1 MTQNRKILGM
11 TSQQIGILIGLGAVV
26 CILFAVVLW
35 MVFGG
40 NVQLPSLSRPAQET
54 PTPQMTSTPIIL
66 STLTPTPTQ
75 TPVPYEQ
82 LIPNGWK
89 QFKTE
94 LVEIWL
100 PSSFKPTK
108 KSEGEELAL
117 QGETSKNS
125 LYKMMATVSYE
136 PLTGASLDEHLDSA
150 LLKMDPLT
158 RLTERRKVSLNAT
171 DAVRMT
177 FEGRVETVDVNQIT
191 YAIQDGST
199 VWFVYYTA
207 QINEFYEMLPI
218 FEQSAK
224 TFRTAQ

>member
-11 TSQQIGILIGLGAVV
+11 TSMQMGILIGLVVLV
-26 CILFAVVLW
+26 CILAAVIMW
-35 MVFGG
+35 MMVGG
-40 NVQLPSLSRPAQET
+40 NVQLPSFSRAAENT
-54 PTPQMTSTPIIL
+54 PTLQMTSTMVVFP
-66 STLTPTPTQ
+66 TLTPTPTQ

-100 PSSFKPTK
+100 PPSFKTIDRQP
-108 KSEGEELAL
+108 GEELAL
-117 QGETSKNS
+117 QGITSKNA
-125 LYKMMATVSYE
+125 LYKMNATISFE
-136 PLTGASLDEHLDSA
+136 PLTGDSLDAHLDAA
-150 LLKMDPLT
+150 LSKMDPLT
-158 RLTERRKVSLNAT
+158 RLTERRKVSLNST

-177 FEGRVETVDVNQIT
+177 FEARVETVDVNQLT
-191 YAIQDGST
+191 YAIQDGGT

-218 FEQSAK
+218 FEQSVK
-224 TFRTAQ
+224 TFRVAK

>member
-1 MTQNRKILGM
+1 MKENKKYFGM
-11 TSQQIGILIGLGAVV
+11 TTAQIGVIAGLAVAA
-26 CILFAVVLW
+26 CILFAITGWLVL
-35 MVFGG
+35 GG
-40 NVQLPSLSRPAQET
+40 SLKLPFSRSPEST
-54 PTPQMTSTPIIL
+54 PTPKM
-66 STLTPTPTQ
+66 TPTLFVLPTITPTVTS

-100 PSSFKPTK
+100 PPSFKNVDRQPN
-108 KSEGEELAL
+108 EELAL
-117 QGETSKNS
+117 QGTASKNS
-125 LYKMMATVSYE
+125 LYKLSATVSFE
-136 PLTGASLDEHLDSA
+136 PLTGGSLDAHLDA
-150 LLKMDPLT
+150 GLLKLDSQIS
-158 RLTERRKVSLNAT
+158 RLTERRKVSLNST

-177 FEGRVETVDVNQIT
+177 FEARVDTIDVNQLT

-207 QINEFYEMLPI
+207 QINEFYEMLPL

-224 TFRTAQ
+224 TFRVVK

>member
-1 MTQNRKILGM
+1 
-11 TSQQIGILIGLGAVV
+11 V
-26 CILFAVVLW
+26 
-35 MVFGG
+35 
-40 NVQLPSLSRPAQET
+40 
-54 PTPQMTSTPIIL
+54 TPI
-66 STLTPTPTQ
+66 
-75 TPVPYEQ
+75 PYEQ

-100 PSSFKPTK
+100 PSSFKPIKT
-108 KSEGEELAL
+108 SEGEELAL
-117 QGETSKNS
+117 QGATSKNS

-136 PLTGASLDEHLDSA
+136 PLTGGSLDEHLDSA
-150 LLKMDPLT
+150 LLKLDPLI

-177 FEGRVETVDVNQIT
+177 FEGRVETVDVNQLT
-191 YAIQDGST
+191 YAIQDGGT

>member
-1 MTQNRKILGM
+1 MAQNRKILGM
-11 TSQQIGILIGLGAVV
+11 TSTQIGILIGLGALV
-26 CILFAVVLW
+26 CILAAVIVW
-35 MVFGG
+35 MMVGG
-40 NVQLPSLSRPAQET
+40 NVQLPSFSRAAENT
-54 PTPQMTSTPIIL
+54 PTPQITSTPVVFA
-66 STLTPTPTQ
+66 TLTPTPTK

-100 PSSFKPTK
+100 PNSFKPIDRA
-108 KSEGEELAL
+108 EGEELAL

-136 PLTGASLDEHLDSA
+136 PLTGDSLDAHLDSA

-158 RLTERRKVSLNAT
+158 RLTERRKVSLNAS

-177 FEGRVETVDVNQIT
+177 FEARVESVDVNQLT
-191 YAIQDGST
+191 YAIQDGGT